1 MDSIYDT
8 SFMVLAAGTA
18 AAGAVLSYIS
28 YYVWGRPAEAA
39 TPAPAPDETSPSA
52 DLRDEAPTK
61 APEFEQEPP
70 SPRGK
75 EKITSESGGL
85 LAIPSG
91 GSAILVSPIKERP
104 RAPARTLPSR
114 GHLKARPAID
124 PRSEFQKQLDEQAT
138 SAQQST
144 PHPLFYASIR
154 ALQRITFSS
163 CHASIAESAPS
174 SAASE
179 SQQSSSSSR
188 PPAGFAPPS
197 AGRGRGA
204 PMGIGGQGMA
214 MQDLAAA
221 RARMRKAEQ

>member
-39 TPAPAPDETSPSA
+39 TPAPAPEETSPSA

-138 SAQQST
+138 SAQQT
-144 PHPLFYASIR
+144 
-154 ALQRITFSS
+154 
-163 CHASIAESAPS
+163 ESAPS

>member
-1 MDSIYDT
+1 MMIALLFLGFVDIHGDFLSTQCGCSNTQEPTLCCRSARTQSSLIDKRIRTVDQLFSAMDSIYDT

-39 TPAPAPDETSPSA
+39 APAPAPAPEETSPST

-75 EKITSESGGL
+75 EKISSESSGGL

-138 SAQQST
+138 SAQQRT
-144 PHPLFYASIR
+144 PTLLYASIR
-154 ALQRITFSS
+154 ANVNVLFS
-163 CHASIAESAPS
+163 CLVVH
-174 SAASE
+174 
-179 SQQSSSSSR
+179 Q
-188 PPAGFAPPS
+188 
-197 AGRGRGA
+197 
-204 PMGIGGQGMA
+204 
-214 MQDLAAA
+214 
-221 RARMRKAEQ
+221 

>member
-1 MDSIYDT
+1 
-8 SFMVLAAGTA
+8 MVLAAGTA

-39 TPAPAPDETSPSA
+39 APAPAPAPEETSPST

-75 EKITSESGGL
+75 EKIASESSGGL

-138 SAQQST
+138 SAQQ
-144 PHPLFYASIR
+144 P
-154 ALQRITFSS
+154 
-163 CHASIAESAPS
+163 ESAPS

-179 SQQSSSSSR
+179 VQQASSSSAR